1 MIVILPQFIK
11 LIMLKNTT
19 IKSIF
24 LIYATIFIFSSCE
37 VQKRRY
43 LKGYSINSIS
53 SKNSS
58 LDKNDIN
65 FGNNKLTVTKNSKI
79 KTLSNVHIT
88 DSSDTK
94 LPISKNLLSSNSN
107 KITDEIILSSTSNYS
122 PILNYTSDQKVV
134 SNRKNHFK
142 KVNTVLKTEKQTKID
157 EPKNENFKRKMAII
171 IGISL
176 LLMAVLAIF
185 VIPAVT
191 GAFVLGDAALT
202 ALNVTSNISKFWW
215 GVIGWIGIL
224 LLDVAISLGT
234 YNYYKKKS
242 KKIAAVT
249 GGLRLA
255 YSGILAVAIAQLL
268 KVTISTPALGIYNAL
283 KMFSNLWSLG
293 LIAFGLH
300 LIALGILYNNE
311 GGKKWVN
318 ILIKSLLIIAGL
330 GYMIINIGML
340 LVPNPIAF
348 AALLQ
353 PFFLIPMIFGETLYA
368 IWMLIKGGKQNNK
381 LPKTKD

>member
-11 LIMLKNTT
+11 IIMSKNTI

-24 LIYATIFIFSSCE
+24 LIYGTVFILSSCE

-53 SKNSS
+53 SKTISS
-58 LDKNDIN
+58 DKKSSGIN
-65 FGNNKLTVTKNSKI
+65 NNELTVTKNSSIKKLSEATKI
-79 KTLSNVHIT
+79 DSSYT
-88 DSSDTK
+88 DSFV
-94 LPISKNLLSSNSN
+94 SKSLLSSNSN
-107 KITDEIILSSTSNYS
+107 NLTDEITLSSKPIYS
-122 PILNYTSDQKVV
+122 LILNYTTNKKVV
-134 SNRKNHFK
+134 SDKKYRFK
-142 KVNTVLKTEKQTKID
+142 KASRFLKTEKQIKKD
-157 EPKNENFKRKMAII
+157 EPNDESFKRRMAII

-176 LLMAVLAIF
+176 LLMAALAIF

-191 GAFVLGDAALT
+191 GAFVLGNVALT

-234 YNYYKKKS
+234 YNYYKKK
-242 KKIAAVT
+242 KKKGAAIT
-249 GGLRLA
+249 GGLRLV

-268 KVTISTPALGIYNAL
+268 KVTISTPALSIYNAL
-283 KMFSNLWSLG
+283 NMFSNLWSLG
-293 LIAFGLH
+293 LIVFGMH
-300 LIALGILYNNE
+300 LISLGILYNNE

-318 ILIKSLLIIAGL
+318 ILIKSLLILAGL
-330 GYMIINIGML
+330 GYMIINIGIL
-340 LVPNPIAF
+340 LVPNPVAF

-381 LPKTKD
+381 STKAKD